1 MDFNRRQF
9 LMSSVAT
16 FAVASLSTPLM
27 AAEPIVIG
35 VPTAKSGPVGVADQ
49 ADWLNG
55 VTMAVEEINAA
66 GGVMGRVAKMGDSY
80 LHIEVA
86 NNVELQVQRPSV
98 VQVLPKGTFK

>member
-16 FAVASLSTPLM
+16 FAAVSLSTSLM

-49 ADWLNG
+49 ADQC
-55 VTMAVEEINAA
+55 
-66 GGVMGRVAKMGDSY
+66 RRRR
-80 LHIEVA
+80 
-86 NNVELQVQRPSV
+86 QRPHA
-98 VQVLPKGTFK
+98 